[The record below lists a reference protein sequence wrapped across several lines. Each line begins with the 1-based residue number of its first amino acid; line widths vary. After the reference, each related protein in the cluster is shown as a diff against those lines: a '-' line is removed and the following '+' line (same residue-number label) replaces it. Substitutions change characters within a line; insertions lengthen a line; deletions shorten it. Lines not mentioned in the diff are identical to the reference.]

1 LRGDKD
7 FPMVKIDFVI
17 GLLAGVLCTI
27 SFFPQVV
34 KIFKTKRTQD
44 LSLLTFSI
52 FSLGVFLWLIYG
64 FLRQEIPIIL
74 TNAVIFLLALLII
87 LMKVKYDLK

>member
-1 LRGDKD
+1 MRGDKD

>member
-1 LRGDKD
+1 
-7 FPMVKIDFVI
+7 MVKIDFVI

-74 TNAVIFLLALLII
+74 TNAAIFLRALLII

>member
-1 LRGDKD
+1 
-7 FPMVKIDFVI
+7 MVKIDFVI

-44 LSLLTFSI
+44 LSLLTFFI

>member
-1 LRGDKD
+1 
-7 FPMVKIDFVI
+7 MVKIDFVI